1 MITLFVSDFKH
12 ISQKVYDREIS
23 NLQLHHLMCPSC
35 GHSACLSVH
44 GYYLRSVHTSD
55 GLLIIRILRVKCSC
69 GRTHAI
75 LLSSMVPY
83 SRIPVEVQSRIAA
96 CESSSKAV
104 IRTEIG
110 FSDISEWTIRNIY
123 RNFQRFWKEM
133 LLSISQDLKYPAE
146 LVINSFKHF
155 RRQFMQIHRG
165 SNLLFLKTT

>member
-1 MITLFVSDFKH
+1 
-12 ISQKVYDREIS
+12 
-23 NLQLHHLMCPSC
+23 
-35 GHSACLSVH
+35 
-44 GYYLRSVHTSD
+44 
-55 GLLIIRILRVKCSC
+55 
-69 GRTHAI
+69 
-75 LLSSMVPY
+75 MVPY